1 MTKPASRMQRW
12 VVQPI
17 AHSKTQS
24 ALITVVIVAL
34 GLMYWP
40 ALRGNPAET
49 FWNWIDPVAG
59 ISAFVISMAILYNQ
73 ARDRWENG
81 LEKRLTAHYVNT
93 KDDQE
98 IACVENAYLAGES
111 DIRQWTQSLGRQM
124 FGHNLDLDMNWDD
137 APPRIVQESSHGK
150 IQFFKSYS
158 ITLSFDFNAPLKE
171 GLEEFSERGF
181 KHSHVEGSV
190 DHLPVRWIRQEE
202 PTR

>member
-1 MTKPASRMQRW
+1 M
-12 VVQPI
+12 

-40 ALRGNPAET
+40 ALRGNPADA

-59 ISAFVISMAILYNQ
+59 ISAFVISLAILYNQ

-81 LEKRLTAHYVNT
+81 LEKRLTAHYVNA

-111 DIRQWTQSLGRQM
+111 DIRQWAQSLGRQI
-124 FGHNLDLDMNWDD
+124 LV
-137 APPRIVQESSHGK
+137 PIS
-150 IQFFKSYS
+150 
-158 ITLSFDFNAPLKE
+158 T
-171 GLEEFSERGF
+171 
-181 KHSHVEGSV
+181 
-190 DHLPVRWIRQEE
+190 
-202 PTR
+202 